1 MSNKHSGAPV
11 LSTEEQLA
19 QAAQALD
26 ALRHQAHLLQVE
38 NEQLCQRE
46 NEQLRQQAVAAE
58 VTVPAPQLV
67 QITKETSPF
76 QRPSTFDGKDK
87 SKFSSFISQCK
98 FYISAVPHQFKTD
111 TVKVSFVI
119 SLLRDNAYKAFEPYL
134 ELPSDKRPAILDD
147 FELFLKRAEQ
157 YLGDPDRAHTMTQR
171 LKTLRQTGSATDY
184 SSTFFQTA
192 AFLNWNDEPLQAQ
205 FYDGLKPEVQSLLAL
220 LDAHSTVQELSASAI
235 RIDNRLHQQRQL
247 ARSKNNNICHSLPL
261 PVASQP
267 RPAFNQT
274 RPALNAPVP
283 MDLDATSQPRGPLTS
298 KEREQRK
305 DEGLCFYYGPRSS
318 CQDEDSQL
326 ATGTL
331 TPDNLSLSSTL
342 GVQPHDHLVI
352 PFELDLDKDSRLAG
366 ACLIDCGATSVFV
379 NSCFVDHHNIPCLE
393 HPAPIPLFVID
404 GRPIASGNVTHF
416 VNLDLVIGGHIQHVQ
431 ANVTALG
438 HSTLEQTRIIGLPLV
453 QQTPGDALDAAFASP
468 ADFVKL
474 LRSRSAITCFGLLS
488 YGTLLHAS
496 ATNEASQSVFPQPLP
511 PDSPEYLDDLRSLL
525 PADYYDLLAA
535 FWKTGADSLPPHWPF
550 DLAIDLEDGKQP
562 PFGPL
567 YSLSEKE
574 LAALSSWLDENP
586 SCPVAGSIPAGGK
599 GN

>member
-1 MSNKHSGAPV
+1 MSDKHSGAPV

-38 NEQLCQRE
+38 NEQLRQME
-46 NEQLRQQAVAAE
+46 NERLRQQAVAAE

-98 FYISAVPHQFKTD
+98 FYILAVPHQFKTD

-134 ELPSDKRPAILDD
+134 ELPSDKRPAFLDD
-147 FELFLKRAEQ
+147 FNLFLKRAEQ

-171 LKTLRQTGSATDY
+171 LKTLRRLAPPPTTQARFSRRPP
-184 SSTFFQTA
+184 SSTGTTNRF
-192 AFLNWNDEPLQAQ
+192 
-205 FYDGLKPEVQSLLAL
+205 KRS
-220 LDAHSTVQELSASAI
+220 STMASNPSAI

-247 ARSKNNNICHSLPL
+247 ARSKNNNIRHSLPL

-438 HSTLEQTRIIGLPLV
+438 VYPLV
-453 QQTPGDALDAAFASP
+453 LGTPWLRRHNPHMSETAGRREQADEQDAVASPFASGE
-468 ADFVKL
+468 
-474 LRSRSAITCFGLLS
+474 LR
-488 YGTLLHAS
+488 
-496 ATNEASQSVFPQPLP
+496 
-511 PDSPEYLDDLRSLL
+511 
-525 PADYYDLLAA
+525 
-535 FWKTGADSLPPHWPF
+535 
-550 DLAIDLEDGKQP
+550 DG
-562 PFGPL
+562 
-567 YSLSEKE
+567 SLSKVRNEVGRGLRRGE
-574 LAALSSWLDENP
+574 DENR
-586 SCPVAGSIPAGGK
+586 VAES
-599 GN
+599 